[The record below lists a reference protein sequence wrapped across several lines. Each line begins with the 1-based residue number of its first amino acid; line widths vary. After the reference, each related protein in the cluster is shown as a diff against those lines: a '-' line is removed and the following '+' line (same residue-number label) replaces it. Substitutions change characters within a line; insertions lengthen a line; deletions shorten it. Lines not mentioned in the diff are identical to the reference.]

1 MQNQQDEEK
10 QDKVQQKVQQEG
22 QQVPVKQELQVV
34 EIIDDD
40 EPEMELTSM
49 RLALAGLDGLGDDGE
64 EQLEEAANMESVA
77 AEMETSLTEDDV
89 DKRIAAIQNLG
100 N

>member
-22 QQVPVKQELQVV
+22 QQVPVKQELEVV